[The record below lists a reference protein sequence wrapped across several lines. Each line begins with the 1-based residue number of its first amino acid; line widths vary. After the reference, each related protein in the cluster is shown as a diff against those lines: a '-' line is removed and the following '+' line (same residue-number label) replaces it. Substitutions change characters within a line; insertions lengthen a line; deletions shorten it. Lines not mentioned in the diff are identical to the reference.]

1 MTPIDPHALA
11 PHYRR
16 FVRPGRILLTGHSH
30 QAWPD
35 VAERGLREAFADAAE
50 HVDDKWSRAAARAD
64 ILRRAV
70 AGQLASLDRPVTADQ
85 IALAPSSHELVTRFL
100 SALDWRRGRHLVT
113 TDGEFHSLRRQLLRL
128 AEAGADIDFVPVEPL
143 ASLAERMA
151 RAVRSD
157 TIGLLASTVLF
168 RTAAI
173 VPDLAQ
179 AIGAAHRVGAAVLLD
194 AYHAF
199 NVVPQ
204 DLATLGADPIFVTG
218 GGYKYAQWGEG
229 CCWLRVPPEA
239 DGMRPLHTGWFAD
252 FGGLAG
258 KQGDRIGYGTTGADR
273 FAGST
278 YDPASHYRAA
288 AVADFFVEH
297 RLGVHRLRALS
308 QHQTGRLIAGL
319 DGFEIATPL
328 EAHARG
334 GFIAVRHRGA
344 SAAVDALR
352 LRGIYVDARDD
363 LLRLGPA
370 PYVSDDDLDAAVA
383 EVRAVLSGGR

>member
-1 MTPIDPHALA
+1 MTPIDPAALR

-16 FVRPGRILLTGHSH
+16 FLREGRILLTGHSH

-35 VAERGLREAFADAAE
+35 AAEHGLLAAFADAAE

-70 AGQLASLDRPVTADQ
+70 AARLATPSHPVAPDE
-85 IALAPSSHELVTRFL
+85 IALATNSHELAARFL
-100 SALDWRRGRHLVT
+100 SALDWHRGRHLVT

-128 AEAGADIDFVPVEPL
+128 AEAGAEISFVPTDPIHTL
-143 ASLAERMA
+143 AARMA
-151 RAVRSD
+151 KAIRPD
-157 TIGLLASTVLF
+157 TIGLLASTVLY

-173 VPDLAQ
+173 VPHLEE
-179 AIGAAHRVGAAVLLD
+179 AITAAHRVGAPVLLD

-204 DLATLGADPIFVTG
+204 PIAALGPDPIFISG

-229 CCWLRVPPEA
+229 CCWLRVPPGTEL
-239 DGMRPLHTGWFAD
+239 RPIHTGWFSD
-252 FGGLAG
+252 FAGLDG
-258 KQGDRIGYGTTGADR
+258 QQSDRIGYGRTGADR

-288 AVADFFVEH
+288 AVVEFFAAHDLSVA
-297 RLGVHRLRALS
+297 RLRALS
-308 QHQTGRLIAGL
+308 QHQTSRLTAAL
-319 DGFEIATPL
+319 ADYDLVSPRDPE
-328 EAHARG
+328 ARG
-334 GFIAVRHRGA
+334 GFVTVRHP
-344 SAAVDALR
+344 AARDAVTALR
-352 LRGIYVDARDD
+352 ARGIYTDARAD

-370 PYVSDDDLDAAVA
+370 PYVTDDELDAAA
-383 EVRAVLSGGR
+383 AAVCDVLAK